1 MTDSPEKRFA
11 LACVAAG
18 LVVVADQATKAAA
31 IAGLS
36 ATEGLP
42 LLGDLVTLRL
52 AFNPGGVLSFGAQAP
67 WLLTALGLVSIALI
81 ATAMIRART
90 TPWAVGLGII
100 LGGAIGNTVDRLFSP
115 PGFGVGHVTDFLAYG
130 TLFIGNLADLALA
143 VGAIILMATLWSQS
157 RVRQA
162 DAARRSS
169 PGSAAPTVGHAQ

>member
-1 MTDSPEKRFA
+1 MTDSREKRFA

-100 LGGAIGNTVDRLFSP
+100 LGGAIGNTVDRLFSQ

-130 TLFIGNLADLALA
+130 TLFIGNLAFADPALIDQVKLGVLSGSLVAALA
-143 VGAIILMATLWSQS
+143 GVAILMGAGKKNAEP
-157 RVRQA
+157 V
-162 DAARRSS
+162 
-169 PGSAAPTVGHAQ
+169 